1 MARYVPYVRSQEGY
15 IERSA
20 YAILNAPDGSSD
32 SCLAV
37 YVHEEQFDG
46 WSESKVYWAA
56 KVGPSVGIAPL
67 DFPSDPRA
75 DNKCVASLQAGATS
89 GSQKSAALELG
100 RPRRPPQLTPL
111 FQ

>member
-20 YAILNAPDGSSD
+20 YAIFNVPDGSSD
-32 SCLAV
+32 SCLTA
-37 YVHEEQFDG
+37 YVHEEQLVG
-46 WSESKVYWAA
+46 WPESKVYWAA

-89 GSQKSAALELG
+89 GSQKSAPWDWGAQIDCCG
-100 RPRRPPQLTPL
+100 
-111 FQ
+111 